1 MTAIPERPV
10 VAAFDVDG
18 TLTTRD
24 CVVPFLRELVGTH
37 RLVHS
42 VLRRPG
48 RSGRAAMRRDRDTF
62 KAIAVATLAG
72 RSMEEVAERGR
83 RFARERA
90 ARWLR
95 PDTTGRLAWH
105 LESGHEVVLVSA
117 SLEPYLGPLG
127 DSLGVAASLCT
138 RFEVDAD
145 GRLTGRLLGDNCRGM
160 EKVRRLEDWL
170 AGRDVEL
177 WAYGDSAGDAEL
189 LARADRSFL
198 VKDLTV
204 SRAPQP

>member
-1 MTAIPERPV
+1 MTATPERPV

-72 RSMEEVAERGR
+72 RSMEENSGGR
-83 RFARERA
+83 RFAREQE
-90 ARWLR
+90 R
-95 PDTTGRLAWH
+95 PVGCAPTPPVALAWH

-117 SLEPYLGPLG
+117 SLEAVPRSARGL
-127 DSLGVAASLCT
+127 LGVAASLCT

-145 GRLTGRLLGDNCRGM
+145 GRLARTAAFGDSCRGM
-160 EKVRRLEDWL
+160 EKVRRL
-170 AGRDVEL
+170 G
-177 WAYGDSAGDAEL
+177 
-189 LARADRSFL
+189 LARSVGR
-198 VKDLTV
+198 
-204 SRAPQP
+204 